1 MKWSPLTGLA
11 LTLCALACSSE
22 ASTGATTTCSAPL
35 EVAPNPKA
43 TAADVQPILARSC
56 ALGGCHLSAPGAGDL
71 VLDGGWM
78 AAMVG
83 VPSKQNPAMPLVTA
97 GDPRRSWLVAK
108 LRRPFCG
115 AGCTQGCGGPMPPGE
130 PLTPAEL
137 ATIIGWIEGGAR

>member
-1 MKWSPLTGLA
+1 VKWPSLTSLA
-11 LTLCALACSSE
+11 LTLCAMACSSE
-22 ASTGATTTCSAPL
+22 ASTGATTCSAPL

-43 TAADVQPILARSC
+43 TAADVQRILARSC

-71 VLDGGWM
+71 VLDGGWI

-97 GDPRRSWLVAK
+97 GDPRRSWLVTK
-108 LRRPFCG
+108 LRRPFCS

-130 PLTPAEL
+130 PVTPAEL
-137 ATIIGWIEGGAR
+137 AIIVGWIEGGAR